1 MKYYYLTDESEKSLA
16 PFFSKTVISASFASV
31 ALISVLLL
39 LFWPR
44 QPISAFI
51 IVNEVPLVF
60 FLIFSAALIINAYVN
75 LCCGCGD
82 MTRRGYYIIR
92 YRTDLATYEKEINF
106 LRYGLIEFLWHTLI
120 LLLPFLPLL
129 IIAASISAVSFNIF
143 IAAVSILYTVS
154 LFCRMF
160 GFVVYLFGGRMSTLV
175 YIVARAFLIAYLFG
189 TLLFVPFINPLR
201 LLSLLDK
208 GLYGVGYRFVLHM
221 SVLTAIIIVLI
232 AASHIIV
239 KRHIG
244 KEETR

>member
-16 PFFSKTVISASFASV
+16 PFFSKTVLSGSFTCV
-31 ALISVLLL
+31 ALVSVVLLF
-39 LFWPR
+39 FWPR
-44 QPISAFI
+44 RPISAFI
-51 IVNEVPLVF
+51 VVNEVPLVF
-60 FLIFSAALIINAYVN
+60 FLVFAAAMIINAYVS

-82 MTRRGYYIIR
+82 MTRRGYYIIK

-120 LLLPFLPLL
+120 LLLPILPLL
-129 IIAASISAVSFNIF
+129 IIAASISAVSFIIF
-143 IAAVSILYTVS
+143 LAAVSILYMVS
-154 LFCRMF
+154 LLCRMF
-160 GFVVYLFGGRMSTLV
+160 GFVVYLFGGRMSTLG
-175 YIVARAFLIAYLFG
+175 YIVARVFLITYLFG
-189 TLLFVPFINPLR
+189 TLLFVPFINPIH

-208 GLYGVGYRFVLHM
+208 GPFGVGYRFVLHM
-221 SVLTAIIIVLI
+221 TVLTAVIIVLI